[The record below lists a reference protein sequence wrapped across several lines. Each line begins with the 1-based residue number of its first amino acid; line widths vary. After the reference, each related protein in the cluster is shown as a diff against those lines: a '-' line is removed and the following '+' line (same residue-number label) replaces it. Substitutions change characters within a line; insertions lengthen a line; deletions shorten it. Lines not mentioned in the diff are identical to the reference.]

1 MPRHSW
7 NEERSKVQIP
17 SEAKI
22 SSWLV
27 SPKMKDSKARRRILS
42 FSILEEVGPSEMLTY
57 ISTHLQ
63 GIAIRLTAYVVTLFY
78 N

>member
-1 MPRHSW
+1 M
-7 NEERSKVQIP
+7 QIP
-17 SEAKI
+17 SEAEM

-27 SPKMKDSKARRRILS
+27 FPKMKDSKARRRILS
-42 FSILEEVGPSEMLTY
+42 FSLLEEVGPSDMLSY

-63 GIAIRLTAYVVTLFY
+63 GIAIHLTAYVVTTLFY